1 MAGGETHVEAE
12 FQERKRIVFTARER
26 SSVNVRVP
34 SADGGSVGYES
45 YEMLLMALA
54 NCTLGVVMNHSSLA
68 ELPVQGLRAVVDAT
82 AARSPNRIDSI
93 NVRVELDVDGGDE
106 RLQES
111 LQRVADSCPV
121 GNTLKMPPQINVQ
134 LVLNGR
140 ETMPAGVGATA
151 G

>member
-1 MAGGETHVEAE
+1 MAGGETHIEAE

-34 SADGGSVGYES
+34 SADGGPVGYES
-45 YEMLLMALA
+45 YELLLMALA
-54 NCTLGVVMNHSSLA
+54 NCTLGVVMNHGSLA
-68 ELPVQGLRAVVDAT
+68 DLPVQGLRAVVDAT
-82 AARSPNRIDSI
+82 AARSSNRIDSI
-93 NVRVELDVDGGDE
+93 NVRVELDVEGGDE
-106 RLQES
+106 RLQET

-134 LVLNGR
+134 LVLSGR

>member
-1 MAGGETHVEAE
+1 MAGGETHIEAD

-34 SADGGSVGYES
+34 SADGGPVGYES
-45 YEMLLMALA
+45 YELLLMALA
-54 NCTLGVVMNHSSLA
+54 NCTLGVVMNHGSLA
-68 ELPVQGLRAVVDAT
+68 DLPVQGLRAVVDAT
-82 AARSPNRIDSI
+82 AARSPSRVDSI
-93 NVRVELDVDGGDE
+93 NVRVEVDVEGGDE
-106 RLQES
+106 RLQET

-140 ETMPAGVGATA
+140 ETIPAGVGATA